1 MLNMTRKRT
10 AEMISVIL
18 HYGSL
23 KILAGELGLTLQA
36 VSKWDRV
43 PFKHLSRI
51 SKETGVPRQILRPDL
66 YEDD

>member
-10 AEMISVIL
+10 KELISVIL

-23 KILAGELGLTLQA
+23 KALAEEFDLTLQA

-43 PFKHLSRI
+43 PFRHLSRI
-51 SKETGVPRQILRPDL
+51 SKETGFSRQILRPDL
-66 YEDD
+66 YED

>member
-1 MLNMTRKRT
+1 MN
-10 AEMISVIL
+10 SVIL

-23 KILAGELGLTLQA
+23 KTLAGELGLTLQA

-51 SKETGVPRQILRPDL
+51 SRETGVPRQTLRPDL
-66 YEDD
+66 YED